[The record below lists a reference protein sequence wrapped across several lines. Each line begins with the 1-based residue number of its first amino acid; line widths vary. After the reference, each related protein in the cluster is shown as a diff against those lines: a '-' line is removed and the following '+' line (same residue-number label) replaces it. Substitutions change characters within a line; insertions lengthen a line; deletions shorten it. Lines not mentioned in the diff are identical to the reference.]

1 MCDRG
6 PTPEDAASRCAS
18 PGDARGA
25 TGASEV
31 RRLDGAR
38 RTTRSGT
45 FGRLTEASRFVVKRR
60 LPTAWA
66 NAVRRA
72 PRFGAIVFEK
82 SIRELQTSVEWT
94 GVAAGTHLR
103 VPVVPADVLGAPR
116 GEAA

>member
-1 MCDRG
+1 MR
-6 PTPEDAASRCAS
+6 PRADAGGRSFALRS

-31 RRLDGAR
+31 RRLDGPR
-38 RTTRSGT
+38 RRKRSGT
-45 FGRLTEASRFVVKRR
+45 FGRLTEASRFGVNRR

-72 PRFGAIVFEK
+72 PRFGAIVFEN
-82 SIRELQTSVEWT
+82 SIRELQTSVERT
-94 GVAAGTHLR
+94 GVAAGTHPR
-103 VPVVPADVLGAPR
+103 VPVVPADALGAPR